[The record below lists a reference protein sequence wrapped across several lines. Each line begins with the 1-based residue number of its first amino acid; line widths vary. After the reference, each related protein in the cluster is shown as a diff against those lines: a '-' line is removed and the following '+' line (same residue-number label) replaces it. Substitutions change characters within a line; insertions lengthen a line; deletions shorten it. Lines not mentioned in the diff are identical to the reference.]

1 MDSKSLAVEMI
12 MACFPDATVEWQRV
26 TYSHRDGSRLK
37 LNVNETTTG
46 THIASV
52 KQSDMEPDNLGE
64 GAYELQRE
72 LERFKQEVAAEE

>member
-1 MDSKSLAVEMI
+1 LAI
-12 MACFPDATVEWQRV
+12 RLIKQAFPESTVDWQRV
-26 TYSHRDGSRLK
+26 NYSHRDGSRLQ
-37 LNVNETTTG
+37 LNVKETTTG

-72 LERFKQEVAAEE
+72 LQRFKQEVAAED

>member
-1 MDSKSLAVEMI
+1 MI
-12 MACFPDATVEWQRV
+12 KQAFPGATVDWTRV
-26 TYSHRDGSRLK
+26 AYSHRDGSRLK

-72 LERFKQEVAAEE
+72 LQRFKQEVAAEE